1 MEGGGHQPERILS
14 LARVCSQEGIT
25 KQQVNAGVDLSNC
38 FPSLPNK
45 LESPRI
51 QKQCSD
57 HQSHLSMAFF
67 MPCHSPKSI
76 KDQGFG

>member
-1 MEGGGHQPERILS
+1 MEGRGYQSERILT
-14 LARVCSQEGIT
+14 LAVVCSQEGI

-38 FPSLPNK
+38 FPSLSNK
-45 LESPRI
+45 LENPRI

-57 HQSHLSMAFF
+57 HQSHLSMASF

-76 KDQGFG
+76 KDHRFG